1 MVTGLL
7 NYLGLRMH
15 GILIPLLFEQRNV
28 EASGGC
34 EFKSNGSS
42 LIKDGGEVRGV
53 ADVVRCGKGRVIGA
67 IDW

>member
-1 MVTGLL
+1 M
-7 NYLGLRMH
+7 
-15 GILIPLLFEQRNV
+15 Q
-28 EASGGC
+28 ASGGC

-67 IDW
+67 IGW